1 MNGEPRSTRKYFDGD
16 CLRLRREGMRMN
28 QDDLALKVGVSRS
41 QISLW
46 EHGRAQ
52 PHAGNVLM
60 LAEALLTTP
69 EAFYRTAVL
78 ESANVDSERVAYLAS
93 KLTLLE
99 ARAPGVIAA
108 LIATVEAILSARA
121 EPEPA
126 SGTDFSSLY
135 ACLNQCLPNL
145 PPGSD
150 AARAVRTALDKLQP
164 LVEAQGVEEA
174 VPATPNGRT
183 AGKSACATSLP

>member
-1 MNGEPRSTRKYFDGD
+1 
-16 CLRLRREGMRMN
+16 MN

-52 PHAGNVLM
+52 PHPGNVLM

-69 EAFYRTAVL
+69 EAFYRTAAL

-126 SGTDFSSLY
+126 AGTDFSSLY

-150 AARAVRTALDKLQP
+150 AARAVRTALDQLQP
-164 LVEAQGVEEA
+164 FVEAQGAEEA
-174 VPATPNGRT
+174 VAAAPNGRT